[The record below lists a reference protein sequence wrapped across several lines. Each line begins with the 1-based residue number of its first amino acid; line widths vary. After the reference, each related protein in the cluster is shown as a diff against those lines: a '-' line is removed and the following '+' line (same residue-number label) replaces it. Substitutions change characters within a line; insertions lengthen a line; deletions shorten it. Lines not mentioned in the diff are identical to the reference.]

1 MPSAM
6 DSEFP
11 RQIYEEVKR
20 LFADGTVQAL
30 VTRGSDPDGGQDAA
44 VQLVHEDTGTKITC
58 NEFSSQIQNYVA
70 AAIRLRVAL
79 DTKESPEDSSRS
91 G

>member
-1 MPSAM
+1 M

-11 RQIYEEVKR
+11 RQIYEEAKK
-20 LFADGTVQAL
+20 LF
-30 VTRGSDPDGGQDAA
+30 PDGGIRTLTARASGPDSANDAA

-70 AAIRLRVAL
+70 AAIRMRIAM
-79 DTKESPEDSSRS
+79 DAQED
-91 G
+91 

>member
-1 MPSAM
+1 M

-11 RQIYEEVKR
+11 RQIYEEAKK
-20 LFADGTVQAL
+20 LFPNDKVRTLVARAPGPDSAD
-30 VTRGSDPDGGQDAA
+30 DAA

-70 AAIRLRVAL
+70 AAIRMRIAM
-79 DTKESPEDSSRS
+79 DAQEDWGYWRS
-91 G
+91 